1 MPSDDESNIL
11 PPTMSDRGR
20 PQANR
25 TMLGVLLG
33 LLFVAVLL
41 ALWFLI
47 VDNGESSSSSANQS
61 GQPTPLVIPTSTPR
75 PSSIS
80 SADNTTTEATTADTV
95 DTTAMTALAATPVP
109 EGFVACAPGTS
120 PLTAAT
126 YIVDTNTAP
135 LNQRAEPAVNGAQ
148 AGTFDPGQTGLVFT
162 GECIVNESDGYTW
175 WKIFNGDEDVWVAS
189 AFVTAN

>member
-1 MPSDDESNIL
+1 
-11 PPTMSDRGR
+11 
-20 PQANR
+20 
-25 TMLGVLLG
+25 MLGVLLA

-95 DTTAMTALAATPVP
+95 DTTAMTALR
-109 EGFVACAPGTS
+109 G
-120 PLTAAT
+120 
-126 YIVDTNTAP
+126 DT
-135 LNQRAEPAVNGAQ
+135 GA
-148 AGTFDPGQTGLVFT
+148 
-162 GECIVNESDGYTW
+162 
-175 WKIFNGDEDVWVAS
+175 
-189 AFVTAN
+189 